1 MPDYRVDSNDP
12 LPRYYQVYV
21 SLQKRIQAGEF
32 LPGDTLPSERQL
44 VNDYGVSRITI
55 VKALDLLE
63 RENLIE
69 RQHGRGNFVLDH
81 SETSNGEENGR
92 VAFCIPTFPDSYIF
106 STLIGATRVAMQH
119 KVQLQIIGIDKSRE
133 EAKHVQDAIE
143 SGVDGVILFPRS
155 GSSDETVY
163 QGLQERHYPLVM
175 IDRYYPSV
183 DTDYVVFDDENVGY
197 RLTEALIEEGHKRV
211 AILPGH
217 EVSVTSVHNRLRG
230 YQRALEAHGLLYDE
244 SLVCLDVYETLSPE
258 SFDQLQY
265 THTKLLERI
274 RQDAPTA
281 LIAVNNPVARQMS
294 TDLMKIKTELMQAAI
309 DGNLQGNG
317 YELDISIAAISHEYL
332 ARGPVPLVALAIQSG
347 EMLGR
352 EAMELLLGRINRTVT
367 GPSKAVT
374 IPMEI
379 VQPEGS

>member
-1 MPDYRVDSNDP
+1 MPDYKVDSNDP

-106 STLIGATRVAMQH
+106 STLIGATRVAMRR

-155 GSSDETVY
+155 GSSDETLY

-217 EVSVTSVHNRLRG
+217 EISVTSVHNRLRG
-230 YQRALEAHGLLYDE
+230 YQWALEAHGLPYDE

>member
-1 MPDYRVDSNDP
+1 MPDYKVDSNDP

-21 SLQKRIQAGEF
+21 SLQKRIQAGEL

-81 SETSNGEENGR
+81 SETSNGEEDGR

-106 STLIGATRVAMQH
+106 STLIGATRVAMRH

-155 GSSDETVY
+155 GSSDETLY

-175 IDRYYPSV
+175 IDRPCTTPSH
-183 DTDYVVFDDENVGY
+183 
-197 RLTEALIEEGHKRV
+197 L
-211 AILPGH
+211 
-217 EVSVTSVHNRLRG
+217 
-230 YQRALEAHGLLYDE
+230 
-244 SLVCLDVYETLSPE
+244 
-258 SFDQLQY
+258 
-265 THTKLLERI
+265 
-274 RQDAPTA
+274 DAPA
-281 LIAVNNPVARQMS
+281 DRWNV
-294 TDLMKIKTELMQAAI
+294 TERA
-309 DGNLQGNG
+309 
-317 YELDISIAAISHEYL
+317 
-332 ARGPVPLVALAIQSG
+332 
-347 EMLGR
+347 
-352 EAMELLLGRINRTVT
+352 
-367 GPSKAVT
+367 
-374 IPMEI
+374 
-379 VQPEGS
+379 